1 MCRLHSIAGPLSVAF
16 AVGISAQPAL
26 AYEVTAVADGGTIKG
41 KVTYQGA
48 VATKKIIPSKDAET
62 CGAIREEPEII
73 VGADKSVLDAV
84 VYLKKVDK
92 GKAWDKPAKTPE
104 LVNHGCVFEPHV
116 QAVPEGSNIVV
127 VNADPVMHNTHTFW
141 GKMTIF
147 NVALPLK
154 GQRIEKKL
162 TKAGL
167 VKVQCDTHGWMLG
180 WIHVGENPYYAVTGK
195 DGSFT
200 ISDVPP
206 SAYTLVAW
214 HEYVGETEVP
224 VTVAAKQTAQASVEL
239 KKK

>member
-1 MCRLHSIAGPLSVAF
+1 MDRMHRIALSLFAL
-16 AVGISAQPAL
+16 AVGVAPLRAL
-26 AYEVTAVADGGTIKG
+26 AYEVVAVADGGTIKG
-41 KVTYQGA
+41 KVTYQGT
-48 VATKKIIPSKDAET
+48 VGTKKIIPSKDVET
-62 CGAIREEPEII
+62 CGAIRDEPEM
-73 VGADKSVLDAV
+73 VVAADKGVLDAV

-92 GKAWDKPAKTPE
+92 GKAWEKPAKPPE
-104 LVNHGCVFEPHV
+104 ISNTGCVFEPHV
-116 QAVPEGSNIVV
+116 QAVPEGSQIVV
-127 VNADPVMHNTHTFW
+127 INADPVMHNTHTFW

-180 WIHVGENPYYAVTGK
+180 WIHVGENPYYAVTQK

-200 ISDVPP
+200 ITDVPP
-206 SAYTLVAW
+206 GAYTLVAW
-214 HEYVGETEVP
+214 HEYVGETEVA
-224 VTVAAKQTAQASVEL
+224 VTVAAKGTAQANVEL